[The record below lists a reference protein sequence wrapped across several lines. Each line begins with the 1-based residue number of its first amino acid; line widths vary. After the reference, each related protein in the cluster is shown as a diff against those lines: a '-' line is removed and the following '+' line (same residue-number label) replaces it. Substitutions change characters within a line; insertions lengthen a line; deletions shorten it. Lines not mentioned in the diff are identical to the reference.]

1 MQDSRQQWLD
11 SLDPRVRAEVEAKIA
26 EYEHPDI
33 EECIDIDE
41 DWQLSPNATF
51 KVVPDPPPGVWFDL
65 EFTTSEYDELMQAVG
80 EADPFEF
87 IKAAALARA
96 RGIFVERDDAGSAT
110 VFD

>member
-11 SLDPRVRAEVEAKIA
+11 SLDPCVRAEVEAEIA
-26 EYEHPDI
+26 ESEHPDI

-51 KVVPDPPPGVWFDL
+51 KVVPDSPPGVWFDL
-65 EFTTSEYDELMQAVG
+65 EFTTSERDELMQAVG

-87 IKAAALARA
+87 IKATALERA
-96 RGIFVERDDAGSAT
+96 RDMVAEREAADSVTAAD
-110 VFD
+110 